1 MNLKLLNDKIEEINI
16 PATTIAERMGVSR
29 RTLYLKLSGKR
40 TFKVT
45 EANKISEI
53 LNLSYHDKMK
63 IFFEKEVNITV
74 N

>member
-16 PATTIAERMGVSR
+16 PVSTIAEKMGVSR

-40 TFKVT
+40 GFKVT
-45 EANKISEI
+45 EANNLCDI
-53 LNLSYHDKMK
+53 LRLTYDEKMI
-63 IFFEKEVNITV
+63 IFFEKEVNKSV